1 MLATSNYEENGIL
14 AFLKTWQLSTSI
26 EVASVS
32 SYNVICVK
40 SDKLTTGLQFTCQK
54 MPKSFIGFVKKKNL
68 RKILRIWCK
77 FHGCLKPSLRLE
89 LSSDPNILLCLPEYQ
104 EIIIISQRLL
114 IIADNH
120 FIANKL
126 FLVSWIFLRERF
138 FQLSAQRQG
147 YKTLFTASIN
157 VDALIKRPF
166 KCCAF

>member
-1 MLATSNYEENGIL
+1 MFHHS
-14 AFLKTWQLSTSI
+14 QLLH
-26 EVASVS
+26 
-32 SYNVICVK
+32 VICVK

-54 MPKSFIGFVKKKNL
+54 MPKSFIGFVKKKFKKNITYLVQIPWLFKTFASTRIEL
-68 RKILRIWCK
+68 RPE
-77 FHGCLKPSLRLE
+77 HPSLFAWISGNYHY
-89 LSSDPNILLCLPEYQ
+89 LSATVDNCRQSFY
-104 EIIIISQRLL
+104 L
-114 IIADNH
+114 IF

-126 FLVSWIFLRERF
+126 FLVSWIFLRKRF